1 MHTVRQTSNS
11 SITLSKITPTT
22 GTASRRE
29 TYALSDKGSG
39 YFLVVVTVKDTN
51 KTGRKKVVPWTS
63 GFNKPYNLLPDTDE
77 NRIRSI
83 RALHK
88 RLYGDLGGFTMMNEM
103 GSLVVDGNDV
113 LPGLYKLLQ
122 TLSQNGQ
129 TKAFIQLTAC
139 TQDDG
144 CDSEICV
151 SSTMQALSSFSDMI
165 KEKETKMSCVEGTRG
180 ETGKTAFFAVDSLY
194 PGWMLHLEQADPGS
208 LYGTES
214 GAIGF
219 EPTLLSL
226 DLGSGEDVHA
236 LRLGKIAVR
245 DSGLV
250 LGVKEALSDSRR
262 SASDCYPPDADGP
275 LRTCEN
281 MVRAAT
287 QGLSEVDKA

>member
-11 SITLSKITPTT
+11 SITLSKITRTT

-39 YFLVVVTVKDTN
+39 YFLVVVTVEDTN

-103 GSLVVDGNDV
+103 GSLVVDGNDI

-139 TQDDG
+139 TRDDG

-151 SSTMQALSSFSDMI
+151 SSTIQGLSSFSDMI
-165 KEKETKMSCVEGTRG
+165 KEKETKIMSCVERARG
-180 ETGKTAFFAVDSLY
+180 ETGRTAFFAVASLY
-194 PGWMLHLEQADPGS
+194 PGWMLHLEQADPTHSMGQS
-208 LYGTES
+208 LIPS
-214 GAIGF
+214 V
-219 EPTLLSL
+219 LN
-226 DLGSGEDVHA
+226 
-236 LRLGKIAVR
+236 LRCFHSI
-245 DSGLV
+245 
-250 LGVKEALSDSRR
+250 
-262 SASDCYPPDADGP
+262 
-275 LRTCEN
+275 
-281 MVRAAT
+281 
-287 QGLSEVDKA
+287 